1 MSNCQWNKLPNNRF
15 VIFFIIICYFF
26 ALFIEIVN
34 KCNYISIKG
43 GEKMNTKAKIQK
55 GSVKFIKKLAN
66 HSLKVDA
73 NNTTCLTIYQ
83 PKAPAAL
90 KNFSK
95 INKE

>member
-1 MSNCQWNKLPNNRF
+1 
-15 VIFFIIICYFF
+15 
-26 ALFIEIVN
+26 
-34 KCNYISIKG
+34 
-43 GEKMNTKAKIQK
+43 MNMKERVQK
-55 GSVKFIKKLAN
+55 GSAKLIKKLAN

-73 NNTTCLTIYQ
+73 NNTTCITIYQ